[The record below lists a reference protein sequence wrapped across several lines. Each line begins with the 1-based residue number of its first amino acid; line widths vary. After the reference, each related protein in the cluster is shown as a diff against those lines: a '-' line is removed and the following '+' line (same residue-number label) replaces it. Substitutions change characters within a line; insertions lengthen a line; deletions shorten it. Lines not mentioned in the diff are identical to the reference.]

1 MKSKM
6 INELT
11 EKQIE
16 KFPLYVKEWLA
27 RGLTT
32 WRRTQEEAERD
43 FSAFQL
49 HVLKKEP
56 VPVILLDSPKKCWE
70 KICEVTGLKSEDFI
84 YPCFDCQFWTGWFSF
99 YEFMRKEL
107 KIEYANKLEY
117 QSFLNCNGYGM
128 AWPLEDVC
136 VVCQPP
142 TILKVNSLGLHCEDG
157 PALSYNGDNECWSL
171 NGVKVSQK
179 LVMTP
184 SEQLS
189 MDMFTHES
197 NADVKAEFV
206 RKYGI
211 ERMADIG
218 KVVDRYEN
226 YDQEEQP
233 WWWKSEYTLID
244 MHPAFADISYQ
255 PYLKMLNQTTGIWH
269 MEACSPNVRVLT
281 DAIKE
286 RFGGKEMKIVSIS

>member
-1 MKSKM
+1 MKNKI

-11 EKQIE
+11 EEQIA
-16 KFPLYVKEWLA
+16 KFPVYVEEWLA
-27 RGLTT
+27 NGLTT
-32 WRRTQEEAERD
+32 QQRTQEEAEKD
-43 FSAFQL
+43 FNAFQL
-49 HVLKKEP
+49 HILKKTP
-56 VPVILLDSPKKCWE
+56 TPVILLDSPKKCWE
-70 KICEVTGLKSEDFI
+70 KICEVTGLKSGDFI
-84 YPCFDCQFWTGWFSF
+84 YPCFDCQFWAGWCSF

-107 KIEYANKLEY
+107 KIEYTNKVEY
-117 QSFLNCNGYGM
+117 NTFLNCNKYGM
-128 AWPLEDVC
+128 VWPLDDIC

-142 TILKVNSLGLHCEDG
+142 TILKVNSRGLHCEDG

-171 NGVKVSQK
+171 NGIKVPKK
-179 LVMTP
+179 LVMTA

-189 MDMFTHES
+189 MDMFTQET

-211 ERMADIG
+211 ERMISIG
-218 KVVDRYEN
+218 NPVDSYEN
-226 YDQEEQP
+226 YDQETQP

-244 MHPAFADISYQ
+244 MHPAFTDIPYQ

-269 MEACSPNVRVLT
+269 MEACSPDVKTLP